1 MSRRSTIEANATFAW
16 AYGVTDR
23 LELDL
28 ALPLTLGQ
36 SGLGLSPVTGGTGL
50 HDTATRDMRFG
61 TTFTIVREERKVANQ
76 PLTWG
81 LAARFEVSAPT
92 GDDDQFAGEHFGVF
106 VPGVSVRRYDRFFG
120 AVELGAR
127 IRPASN
133 LLGARVGT
141 QIVTALGLGVDLLP
155 RELLSLGIESWAL
168 PTLDE
173 QTDVV
178 LHDQS
183 VPNHPERPSHH
194 ARRVDDS
201 SARSA
206 PVHGGDLSFQ
216 LGGGGGLPLDG
227 GDPPD
232 HVPRFR
238 FTLGVRWGR
247 AQHYAWACF

>member
-1 MSRRSTIEANATFAW
+1 
-16 AYGVTDR
+16 
-23 LELDL
+23 
-28 ALPLTLGQ
+28 
-36 SGLGLSPVTGGTGL
+36 
-50 HDTATRDMRFG
+50 MRFG
-61 TTFTIVREERKVANQ
+61 TTFTIVPEERKVANQ

-106 VPGVSVRRYDRFFG
+106 VPGVSADVRYDRFFG

-178 LHDQS
+178 LHDSQYLTT
-183 VPNHPERPSHH
+183 PNGHH
-194 ARRVDDS
+194 ITPAEWMI

-227 GDPPD
+227 GDLPIT
-232 HVPRFR
+232 VPRFR
-238 FTLGVRWGR
+238 FTLGVRWAPR
-247 AQHYAWACF
+247 AQH